1 MFYQLE
7 DEFVSIGADEI
18 SRDILTIGYMS
29 SDELE
34 KKYKDFGF
42 STQAFEESRKSEML
56 FSPVLKLYDDY
67 ILLKLDIKE
76 LDCRIALFVAKN
88 LFLAV
93 SFEKSKT
100 NYRDIFM
107 DIISRA
113 KSSVANEERLIS
125 CFLEELM
132 DGHKDLIELLQTELN
147 KLEKTVFDECTDN
160 NFNKKLLKIKNQLLI
175 FRNLYEQIIELC
187 ERLCSNENDLFN
199 EQELSC
205 LKSAKSKAYRYRE
218 RIDLLRDSVNH
229 IWDSYQAFLDI
240 RLNQSMKTFTLL
252 TTIFFPITIIVGW
265 YGMNFRY
272 MPELE
277 WRYGYIYVI
286 ILTISVVA
294 AFYLWF
300 KKRKWL

>member
-7 DEFVSIGADEI
+7 DEFVSIGTDEI
-18 SRDILTIGYMS
+18 SKDILTIGYMNCA
-29 SDELE
+29 ELE

-42 STQAFEESRKSEML
+42 STQAFEESRKGEML
-56 FSPVLKLYDDY
+56 FSPVLKLYDNY

-93 SFEKSKT
+93 SFDKNKT
-100 NYRDIFM
+100 NFRDIFM

-113 KSSVANEERLIS
+113 KSSVANEERLTA

-132 DGHKDLIELLQTELN
+132 DGHKDFIEQLQSELN
-147 KLEKTVFDECTDN
+147 QLERTIFDECTDN
-160 NFNKKLLKIKNQLLI
+160 DFNKKLLRIKNQLLI
-175 FRNLYEQIIELC
+175 FRSLFEQIIELC
-187 ERLCSNENDLFN
+187 ERLNGNENELFD

-205 LKSAKSKAYRYRE
+205 LKATESKAYRYRE

-229 IWDSYQAFLDI
+229 IWDSYQAYLDI

-265 YGMNFRY
+265 YGMNFRN

-277 WRYGYIYVI
+277 WKYGYIYVI
-286 ILTISVVA
+286 ALTIAIVA
-294 AFYLWF
+294 VFFLWF
-300 KKRKWL
+300 KKRRWL